1 MDWAREDFGVQI
13 SLEEEEREKEEEV
26 DALTRAK
33 RDWILLPGTE
43 HRWQPPSGYSLV
55 ALYFLFQH
63 VDCGRNAELV
73 SCMDDELI
81 FLHGKGNKK
90 KIRVLDTLQQQQLYW

>member
-1 MDWAREDFGVQI
+1 MCAHPPVRSLPHVDWAREDFGVQI
-13 SLEEEEREKEEEV
+13 SLEEEEREEEEEEV

-55 ALYFLFQH
+55 VAL
-63 VDCGRNAELV
+63 
-73 SCMDDELI
+73 
-81 FLHGKGNKK
+81 
-90 KIRVLDTLQQQQLYW
+90 